1 MFKELEI
8 IRQYCIGGLSPIPAF
23 DESTPYMQGY
33 RRALENVQAYIER
46 EQERIIGDAMA
57 ADDRFLGAK

>member
-8 IRQYCIGGLSPIPAF
+8 IRQYCIGGMTPMASF
-23 DESTPYMQGY
+23 DELDPYMQGY

-46 EQERIIGDAMA
+46 EQERIVKGAMESY
-57 ADDRFLGAK
+57 DV